1 MENGHVF
8 LIGMMGSGKTTVGRL
23 VAGLLG
29 RSFADTDDLVEG
41 MAGLTPGNIIESRGE
56 PHFRELER
64 EAIRQ
69 ASRSD
74 VPLVISTGGGAVLD
88 ERNIAEMRARG
99 RIYWLDAAPE
109 ELERRVSDGAGRPL
123 WVPGN
128 AAGVLAVRQPAYL
141 RSCDTSVDT
150 TGRSPGDVAGEI
162 ARLHVSTGIVHELAV
177 QADGRQYP
185 ILMGS
190 GLLGRLPFVV
200 EPVLKVKRALV
211 VTNETVAPLYLKS
224 VMDGFGEAE
233 IRAAA
238 HIVPDG
244 EAFKSLT
251 VLQGLYDWGIE
262 EKADR
267 QTAVVALGGGVVGDL
282 AGFFAATLLRGLPLI
297 QVPTT
302 VIAQIDSSIG
312 GKVAVNHE
320 RGKNL
325 IGAFYQ
331 PAVVVADLDT
341 LRTLPEREIISGM
354 AEVIKHAL
362 IRDQKYFAFLEEKID
377 ALLKIDRLPTMEA
390 FARSCRI
397 KSAVVSEDPREQ
409 GVRAILNF
417 GHTIGHAIEAAA
429 GYGRYR
435 HGEAVA
441 MGMVAAARISERL
454 GMLTPLD
461 RAKVEKLI
469 ERAGLPGSP
478 IGVDPQR
485 IEQAIRVDKKAAGG
499 RPKWVLLNAIGKAVY
514 GGDVPDCIWHPVVE
528 EMTSG
533 T

>member
-1 MENGHVF
+1 MESGHVF
-8 LIGMMGSGKTTVGRL
+8 LIGMMGSGKTTVGRQ
-23 VAGLLG
+23 VAERLG
-29 RSFADTDDLVEG
+29 RGFADTDDLVTG
-41 MAGLTPGNIIESRGE
+41 LAGLTPGEMIERLGE
-56 PHFRELER
+56 PHFREMER
-64 EAIRQ
+64 GAIRRVV
-69 ASRSD
+69 RSG
-74 VPLVISTGGGAVLD
+74 VPLVIATGGGAVLD
-88 ERNIAEMRARG
+88 KRNVAEMRACG
-99 RIYWLDAAPE
+99 RIYWLVASPE
-109 ELERRVSDGAGRPL
+109 ELERRVRNGTGRPL
-123 WVPGN
+123 WVPGR
-128 AAGVLAVRQPAYL
+128 AAGLLADREPAYL
-141 RSCDTSVDT
+141 KACDASVDT

-162 ARLHVSTGIVHELAV
+162 TRLHTATGVVHELNV
-177 QADGRQYP
+177 QVDDRQYP
-185 ILMGS
+185 VLLGG
-190 GLLGRLPFVV
+190 GLLDKLPSLIG
-200 EPVLKVKRALV
+200 PALKVSRALV
-211 VTNETVAPLYLKS
+211 VTNEIVGPLYLKP
-224 VMDGFGEAE
+224 VMDGFAEAG
-233 IRAAA
+233 IAAAA
-238 HIVPDG
+238 HVVPDG

-251 VLQGLYDWGIE
+251 VLQDLYDWGIT

-267 QTAVVALGGGVVGDL
+267 RTAVVALGGGVVGDL

-312 GKVAVNHE
+312 GKVAVNHP

-325 IGAFYQ
+325 IGAFHQ

-341 LRTLPEREIISGM
+341 LRTLPEREIISGT

-417 GHTIGHAIEAAA
+417 GHTIGHAVEVAA
-429 GYGRYR
+429 GYGRFR

-441 MGMVAAARISERL
+441 LGMIAAARISERM
-454 GMLTPLD
+454 GMLTPLECA
-461 RAKVEKLI
+461 RVEKLLR
-469 ERAGLPGSP
+469 RARLPGSP
-478 IGVDPQR
+478 IVADR
-485 IEQAIRVDKKAAGG
+485 KRLEQAVLVDKKTAGG
-499 RPKWVLLNAIGKAVY
+499 RPKWVLLSAIGKASHGV
-514 GGDVPDCIWHPVVE
+514 DVPDHVWRPVVE